1 LKFFFVVSSHKLA
14 HTPCIL
20 IVAHGAL
27 KNGYGKVET
36 IIAFVIMHYVCEYV
50 FAIMMVFCA
59 MTKLWALWQ
68 LVYGTNVKDERDTNL
83 EPLFEQ
89 ENLRQLKGGL
99 TFSTYMQGN
108 KELKNSR
115 THFNF
120 RFGLIEQLWAMKG
133 LNQLDWNKK
142 IRWNKSLI
150 KMYYCW
156 SYFLRLS
163 LVAYG

>member
-1 LKFFFVVSSHKLA
+1 
-14 HTPCIL
+14 
-20 IVAHGAL
+20 
-27 KNGYGKVET
+27 
-36 IIAFVIMHYVCEYV
+36 
-50 FAIMMVFCA
+50 
-59 MTKLWALWQ
+59 
-68 LVYGTNVKDERDTNL
+68 VYGTNVKDERDTNL

-133 LNQLDWNKK
+133 LNQLD
-142 IRWNKSLI
+142 
-150 KMYYCW
+150 
-156 SYFLRLS
+156 
-163 LVAYG
+163 